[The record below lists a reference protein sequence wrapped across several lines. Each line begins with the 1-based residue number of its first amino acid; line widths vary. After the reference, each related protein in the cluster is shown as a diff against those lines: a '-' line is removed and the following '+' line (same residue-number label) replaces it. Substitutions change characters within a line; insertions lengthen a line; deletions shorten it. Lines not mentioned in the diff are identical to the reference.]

1 MRLFI
6 LSVLLVSSAFSK
18 GQNNLKQVDHLLDA
32 IFPEDQPGIAV
43 AIVKGD
49 KTIFSR
55 GYGIS
60 NIITKS
66 KITATTNFNIA
77 SLTKQF
83 TAAGM
88 LYLQEK
94 GLLDINQNIDHYFPD
109 MNRNVSEKVTL
120 LQLLTHRSGII
131 DHYDFVQV
139 EKGKHGY
146 ARQVYEAIKNK
157 DSLYFTPGSSF
168 RYSNTAYCL
177 AGLIL
182 EKISG
187 KTYKDFIRQTFFIPL
202 AMNHSTVWNEQ
213 EKIYNAAT
221 GYNKDSTTGQFIKS
235 QAEEHVFFSTEG
247 DGAIYTSV
255 KDYAKWF
262 QSLQHASILSQKDID
277 LARSIQNPVPD
288 QTGVGYGY
296 GWFVNARQQPAY
308 IYHSGGNGGFRTYS
322 FSIPALNYL
331 VVIFANRS
339 DINIEQ
345 VVMQINKIL
354 FPDLPPLVPVD
365 VLTS

>member
-1 MRLFI
+1 MKSFI
-6 LSVLLVSSAFSK
+6 LTVLLFSTLSSK
-18 GQNNLKQVDHLLDA
+18 EQDQLRQIDHLLDS
-32 IFPEDQPGIAV
+32 IFPKDKPGIAV
-43 AIVKGD
+43 AIVQDG
-49 KTIFSR
+49 KTIFSN
-55 GYGIS
+55 GYGLSDIIS
-60 NIITKS
+60 KS

-88 LYLQEK
+88 LYLQGK
-94 GLLDINQNIDHYFPD
+94 KMLDINQTIDHYFPD

-120 LQLLTHRSGII
+120 RQLLTHSSGIT
-131 DHYDFVQV
+131 DHYDFVHV

-157 DSLYFTPGSSF
+157 DSYFTPGGSF

-177 AGLIL
+177 AGLVL

-187 KTYKDFIRQTFFIPL
+187 KTYKDFIRQTFFVPL
-202 AMNHSTVWNEQ
+202 VMNHSTAWNEQ
-213 EKIYNAAT
+213 EKIHNAAT
-221 GYNKDSTTGQFIKS
+221 GYDKDSATGRFIKS

-255 KDYAKWF
+255 KDYVKWF
-262 QSLQHASILSQKDID
+262 KSLQQASILNRQDIAQ
-277 LARSIQNPVPD
+277 ARSIQNPVPGKS
-288 QTGVGYGY
+288 GVGYGY
-296 GWFVNARQQPAY
+296 GWFVNTRQQPAY

-322 FSIPALNYL
+322 FSIPELNYL

-345 VVMQINKIL
+345 VVVQINQIL
-354 FPDLPPLVPVD
+354 FPDLPPLVPVEI
-365 VLTS
+365 LTS